1 MDEHMTRV
9 FAFQSAL
16 KTLDTLFTWFCIWIP
31 SVLGWAGALVFFGM
45 YPSRPDTAAIA
56 VAIAVGVGLY
66 AVLAHFIKTL
76 TLGMA
81 YTLVAIAHNTE
92 QVEQVQGE
100 EPNQGAWELR

>member
-16 KTLDTLFTWFCIWIP
+16 KTLDTLFTWFCIGIP
-31 SVLGWAGALVFFGM
+31 CFLGWVG
-45 YPSRPDTAAIA
+45 
-56 VAIAVGVGLY
+56 AVGVYAKSDQILPALGIAILVGLY
-66 AVLAHFIKTL
+66 GVIAHFIKTL

-92 QVEQVQGE
+92 QVEQVQGQ